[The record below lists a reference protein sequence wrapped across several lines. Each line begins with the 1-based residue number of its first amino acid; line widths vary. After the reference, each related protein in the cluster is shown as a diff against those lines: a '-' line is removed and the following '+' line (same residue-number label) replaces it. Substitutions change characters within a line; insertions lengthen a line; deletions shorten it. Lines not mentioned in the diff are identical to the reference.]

1 MLVIV
6 LEHWGE
12 QYQWVLLQVL
22 VYPRGNLGE
31 EVVEEK
37 NGKGLRMGIDPG
49 IKQLFTCIFSALRC
63 AKYSLLGDD
72 LVGDAAPEDPLPDV
86 SSM

>member
-1 MLVIV
+1 MHVALLHPRDLVGRLLAFVLLGDLHQVLVIV

-31 EVVEEK
+31 EVVEKKMER
-37 NGKGLRMGIDPG
+37 GSGW
-49 IKQLFTCIFSALRC
+49 
-63 AKYSLLGDD
+63 
-72 LVGDAAPEDPLPDV
+72 V
-86 SSM
+86 